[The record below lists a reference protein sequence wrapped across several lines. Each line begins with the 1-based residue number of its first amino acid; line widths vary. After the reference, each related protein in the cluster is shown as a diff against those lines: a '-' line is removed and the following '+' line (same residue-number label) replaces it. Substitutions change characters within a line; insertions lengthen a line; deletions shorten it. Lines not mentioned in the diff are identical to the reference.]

1 MKSPVLRAHLINIF
15 LFRCVQWVW
24 GKRRHVRWLLGWVR
38 KRWAKF
44 TWVMK
49 VGMSESQILGM
60 KTPDDMMA
68 ILKSRGRP
76 LASFHRGD
84 TIHVWNKMVKDYSYV
99 LEEAPGTNFRDDFK
113 PYATPGEILAAGA
126 FEGKY
131 LNDCLLEFPAEWF
144 LNALTLGKLSPGGA
158 NIEVNQFQ
166 ILSRLPLDTWRK
178 NGWIPPARGAR
189 RGKNA
194 KGRDILSDPARNP
207 DERGWFQWYCRYWM
221 GRRIPDLDE
230 VQIGR
235 WKAFTRHA
243 GAVRKNCTAGDF
255 SCRPRQ
261 RQALLQWAY
270 NPYI

>member
-1 MKSPVLRAHLINIF
+1 MSDDRILRIKSP
-15 LFRCVQWVW
+15 
-24 GKRRHVRWLLGWVR
+24 
-38 KRWAKF
+38 
-44 TWVMK
+44 
-49 VGMSESQILGM
+49 E
-60 KTPDDMMA
+60 DMMA
-68 ILKSRGRP
+68 ILHTRGRP
-76 LASFHRGD
+76 LAAFHRGD
-84 TIHVWNKMVKDYSYV
+84 TVTVWNKMVKNYSYV
-99 LEEAPGTNFRDDFK
+99 LEEEPGTNFAEGFH

-144 LNALTLGKLSPGGA
+144 INAIALEKLSPGRPD
-158 NIEVNQFQ
+158 ISVNQFQ
-166 ILSRLPLDTWRK
+166 ILSRLPLSQWRK
-178 NGWIPPARGAR
+178 NGWVPPR
-189 RGKNA
+189 RGGVRGVNA
-194 KGRDILSDPARNP
+194 KGRSILSDPKRNP

-221 GRRIPDLDE
+221 GRRIPELDE

-243 GAVRKNCTAGDF
+243 GAIRKNCTAGNF